1 MYYVLNHV
9 HFRRKNTI
17 LGIDVFK
24 TYVGHFHGNQ
34 FESLLLKPLDNI
46 TDKATMHSI
55 GLEHNKSSFV
65 ISRHFQF
72 QTLFLSNSRISNELL
87 NRRFLRFL
95 TRCQVR
101 KGQADKNVAKA

>member
-1 MYYVLNHV
+1 MYYLLDHV
-9 HFRRKNTI
+9 HFRRKNI
-17 LGIDVFK
+17 LSIDVFK
-24 TYVGHFHGNQ
+24 TYMGHFHGYQ

-72 QTLFLSNSRISNELL
+72 QTALFLSNSRISNGLL
-87 NRRFLRFL
+87 KRLFLRFL

>member
-1 MYYVLNHV
+1 MYYILDHV
-9 HFRRKNTI
+9 DFIKRYI

-24 TYVGHFHGNQ
+24 TYVGHFHGYQ

-46 TDKATMHSI
+46 TNKATMNSI
-55 GLEHNKSSFV
+55 GLEHNKSSFI

-72 QTLFLSNSRISNELL
+72 RTLLLSNSRISNGLL
-87 NRRFLRFL
+87 KRLFLRFL
-95 TRCQVR
+95 TRCQMR